1 MDFSINNSGDLA
13 SVIGLFLSVVGLGWA
28 IIKARVARS
37 AAEAAER
44 EAEQARIEGV
54 QTIDHHLLTNL
65 QTAERL
71 PSPTS
76 GIGNCDAY

>member
-13 SVIGLFLSVVGLGWA
+13 SVIGLFFSVVGLGWA
-28 IIKARVARS
+28 IIEARVARS

-54 QTIDHHLLTNL
+54 QIIDHHLLTNL